1 MAHSYIIFIFFK
13 KKNLLKVL
21 IFQVLMRYIK
31 LPVGRDSMYW
41 IDLDIIYSIYS

>member
-1 MAHSYIIFIFFK
+1 MENDPFLYLK
-13 KKNLLKVL
+13 KKQHLLNVL
-21 IFQVLMRYIK
+21 IFQLSIRYVK